1 MASGP
6 CKPSANAS
14 TLNPLAKRLRRA
26 LMSTEDGADA
36 AAMFITLLVRK
47 EALPLLPKTPNTYC
61 QERVGI
67 AAVKRFAA
75 SCGQIWRVRIYR
87 RSADYTLL
95 SEKKP
100 AYDESADCFGR
111 EIKFAPVRFPQSVSR
126 DAPRCALARWR
137 SAQAH

>member
-14 TLNPLAKRLRRA
+14 TLNPLAERLRRE

-36 AAMFITLLVRK
+36 AAMFDHFARQEGSPPAVAK
-47 EALPLLPKTPNTYC
+47 DC
-61 QERVGI
+61 QVRVGI
-67 AAVKRFAA
+67 AAVQRFAA

-87 RSADYTLL
+87 RSADYTQL

-100 AYDESADCFGR
+100 NWFR
-111 EIKFAPVRFPQSVSR
+111 TT
-126 DAPRCALARWR
+126 
-137 SAQAH
+137 